1 MRKMN
6 NDDLFC
12 FDEIQDALDDLRF
25 DEIDDR
31 LDEFRFD
38 EIDDGLDEFQFDE
51 IDDGLDEFRFNE
63 IDDGLDEFWI
73 DEIDDGL
80 DEFRFDEIDDGLDEF
95 RFDEIHDALNE
106 IRRERNRDPLSR
118 GDANLNFKPKYQTG
132 QSNREKAVNAMIE
145 IRALWDYVSEQATKN
160 YSNMYS
166 KLSVPLSDKLVL
178 ECQRHKENFAV
189 YDRISVEWLIKAKE
203 PKYTYCYDG
212 EDFIEFKFAVKS
224 VKPSKRFLLVGKY
237 TVLRQELNLLMMT
250 RLAPSMFGAFSLPAL
265 KLIVGVPGCG
275 KTTHII
281 KNHRPGSLVLTSCAE
296 GARDIRARMAA
307 LRQSTIP
314 DQFRGSYR
322 TIDSYLLHSRANY
335 GTVWMD
341 EALMEH
347 PGKLFLVCLF
357 SRCHTMYMLGDPNQ
371 LGYINRVDSIS
382 LLYDKSSTFFKA
394 TDTLNISY
402 RCPVDVMAVLSSK
415 YEGGAYSTSE
425 ITRSMKCE
433 KFTGLECVPKSKEI
447 KYLVFKQAEKQ
458 KMKTEK
464 YDVSTIHEFQGK
476 EAEHVVIV
484 RMSRNVEE
492 SLYKSVPHMLVGISR
507 HKISLVY
514 YTPVADDL
522 KKLIET
528 PLTVK
533 DLNKIKKVTK

>member
-1 MRKMN
+1 MFNRNRNRK
-6 NDDLFC
+6 LFC
-12 FDEIQDALDDLRF
+12 FDEIEDALD
-25 DEIDDR
+25 
-31 LDEFRFD
+31 
-38 EIDDGLDEFQFDE
+38 
-51 IDDGLDEFRFNE
+51 
-63 IDDGLDEFWI
+63 
-73 DEIDDGL
+73 
-80 DEFRFDEIDDGLDEF
+80 
-95 RFDEIHDALNE
+95 E
-106 IRRERNRDPLSR
+106 IRGERNRDARSR
-118 GDANLNFKPKYQTG
+118 GNANLNFKPNYQAG
-132 QSNREKAVNAMIE
+132 QSNADRAINAMIE
-145 IRALWDYVSEQATKN
+145 IRSLWDYVSEEAKKN

-166 KLSVPLSDKLVL
+166 MLSVPLSDKLVL
-178 ECQRHKENFAV
+178 ECQRHKEKYAV
-189 YDRISVEWLIKAKE
+189 YDRISRKWLIKKKE
-203 PKYTYCYDG
+203 PEYEYCYDG
-212 EDFIEFKFAVKS
+212 EDFIEFIFAVKS
-224 VKPSKRFLLVGKY
+224 VRPTKRFLLVGKY
-237 TVLRQELNLLMMT
+237 TVLRQEPNLLRMT
-250 RLAPSMFGAFSLPAL
+250 RLAPSMFGAFTLPAL

-296 GARDIRARMAA
+296 GAEDIRARMAV
-307 LRQSTIP
+307 LRHSADP
-314 DQFRGSYR
+314 DDFRGSYR
-322 TIDSYLLHSRANY
+322 TIDSYLLHSRDSY

-371 LGYINRVDSIS
+371 LGYINRLDSVN
-382 LLYDKSSTFFKA
+382 LLYDKSSTFFKG

-425 ITRSMKCE
+425 ISRSMKCE
-433 KFTGLECVPKSKEI
+433 KFIGLECVPKSKKI

-458 KMKTEK
+458 KMKKEK
-464 YDVSTIHEFQGK
+464 YNVSTIHEFQGK

-492 SLYKSVPHMLVGISR
+492 SLYKSAPHMLVGISR
-507 HKISLVY
+507 HKKSLVY

-528 PLTVK
+528 PLTLN
-533 DLNKIKKVTK
+533 DLNRIKKVAK